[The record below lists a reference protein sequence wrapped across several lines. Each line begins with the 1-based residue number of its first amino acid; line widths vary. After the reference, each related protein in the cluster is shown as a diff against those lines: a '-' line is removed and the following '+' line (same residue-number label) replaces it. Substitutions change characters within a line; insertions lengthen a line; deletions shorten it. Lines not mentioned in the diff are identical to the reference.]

1 MSALMRFSVLLLALI
16 LSGAALAD
24 QTRIELIPLKHRTA
38 EEVIPLL
45 RPLVGPEGGL
55 SGTGYQLILRTTPE
69 NLAQM
74 REVLKTIDTA
84 PRRLRIIVRQD
95 ADADRSGAGASAS
108 GHVIIRRTPA
118 GNTPEVQGGADV
130 SIRSSQANED
140 TTATQQLMVLEGS
153 PAFIQVGQSVP
164 MAERHVDRYGRRVQV
179 HDSVQ
184 YRDVTTG
191 FYVLPRVRGDQVTL
205 EISPHR
211 QALNP
216 RGGGQVDVQEMHTTV
231 SARLGE
237 WIDLGGV
244 AEQQNQQGSGILY
257 STRDARSDHRR
268 VLVKVEEVP

>member
-1 MSALMRFSVLLLALI
+1 MSALMRFSVLLLVLVF
-16 LSGAALAD
+16 SGIALAD
-24 QTRIELIPLKHRTA
+24 QTRIELVPLKHRTA

-45 RPLVGPEGGL
+45 RPLVGSEGGL

-69 NLAQM
+69 NLAQI
-74 REVLKTIDTA
+74 REILKTIDTA

-95 ADADRSGAGASAS
+95 VDIDRSGADASAS
-108 GHVIIRRTPA
+108 GQVIIQRTPA

-164 MAERHVDRYGRRVQV
+164 MAERHVDRYGRHVQAY
-179 HDSVQ
+179 DSVQ

-191 FYVLPRVRGDQVTL
+191 FYVLPRIRGDQVTL

-216 RGGGQVDVQEMHTTV
+216 RGGGRVDVQEMHTTV
-231 SARLGE
+231 SARLGD
-237 WIDLGGV
+237 WIDLGGI

-257 STRDARSDHRR
+257 STRDARSDRRR

>member
-1 MSALMRFSVLLLALI
+1 MRFGVLLLVLV
-16 LSGAALAD
+16 LSGIAIAD

-45 RPLVGPEGGL
+45 RPLVGSEGGL
-55 SGTGYQLILRTTPE
+55 SGTGYQLILKTTPE
-69 NLAQM
+69 NLAQI
-74 REVLKTIDTA
+74 REILKTIDTA

-95 ADADRSGAGASAS
+95 ADVDQSNADASAS
-108 GHVIIRRTPA
+108 GHIIIRRAPA
-118 GNTPEVQGGADV
+118 GSTTEVQGGADV

-153 PAFIQVGQSVP
+153 PAFIQVGQSIP
-164 MAERHVDRYGRRVQV
+164 MAERQVDRYGRHVQV
-179 HDSVQ
+179 YDSIQ
-184 YRDVTTG
+184 YRDVTSG

-205 EISPHR
+205 EISSRR

-216 RGGGQVDVQEMHTTV
+216 RGGSQVDVQEMHSTV

-237 WIDLGGV
+237 WIDLGGI
-244 AEQQNQQGSGILY
+244 AEQQNQQSSDILY
-257 STRDARSDHRR
+257 STRDARSDRRR